1 MSTPSPSSVSVTTFA
16 VPSVDTSLPPSIDA
30 FTGVNYTEYEM
41 DEWEGAGVGV
51 KPVLEN
57 GAEGLEGGSGVEGSG
72 AEGTGSGAVEVV
84 GPDGEVVTRGPR
96 KNSFGGSAA
105 ETVRR
110 EREVEPLLQ
119 PDENRFVMFPIKH
132 HDVWELY
139 KKSVES
145 FWRAEE
151 VDLSKDLADWKR
163 LTDDEQKFIKMVLGF
178 FGASDGIIV
187 ENLALRFMNEV
198 QSAEIRAAY
207 SFQNFIENIH
217 SEMYS
222 LLIDTYIQDP
232 EEKMQLFHAAQNY
245 PGIKKKA
252 DWARKWISDGRS
264 SFATRLLAFSIVE
277 GIYFSSSFAAIF
289 WLKQKNVMPGLCL
302 SNEFISRD
310 EGLHVELAVMLYNKL
325 KRKVSKKKF
334 VEMMKEA
341 VEIEREFI
349 CDAIPCRMLGMNH
362 DMMCEYIRY
371 VANRLCLSLGYE
383 KVFEAKNPFPWM
395 ETISIEK
402 KTNFFEHRVS
412 EYALADR
419 TVDEKTF
426 EMGTD
431 F

>member
-1 MSTPSPSSVSVTTFA
+1 MSTPSPLPVSVTTFA

-41 DEWEGAGVGV
+41 DEWEGAGTGVV

-57 GAEGLEGGSGVEGSG
+57 GAEGLEGGSGVETGV
-72 AEGTGSGAVEVV
+72 EGSGAVEVV

-145 FWRAEE
+145 FWRTEE

-163 LTDDEQKFIKMVLGF
+163 LTDDEQKFIKMVLAF
-178 FGASDGIIV
+178 FSSSDGIIV
-187 ENLALRFMNEV
+187 ENLAVRFMNEV

-245 PGIKKKA
+245 PCIKKKA

-264 SFATRLLAFSIVE
+264 SFATRLLAFAIVE
-277 GIYFSSSFAAIF
+277 GIYFSSSFSAIF

-362 DMMCEYIRY
+362 DMMYEYIRY

-395 ETISIEK
+395 ETISIERRV
-402 KTNFFEHRVS
+402 NFFEHRVS
-412 EYALADR
+412 DYGLADR
-419 TVDEKTF
+419 TVNEKTF
-426 EMGTD
+426 EFDAD

>member
-1 MSTPSPSSVSVTTFA
+1 MSTPSPLPVSVTTFA

-41 DEWEGAGVGV
+41 DEWEGAGTGVV

-57 GAEGLEGGSGVEGSG
+57 GAEGLEGGSGVETGV
-72 AEGTGSGAVEVV
+72 EGSGAVEVV

-105 ETVRR
+105 ETGRR

-163 LTDDEQKFIKMVLGF
+163 LTDDEQKFIKMILSF
-178 FGASDGIIV
+178 FAASDGIIV

-232 EEKMQLFHAAQNY
+232 EEKMQLFHAVEHY
-245 PGIKKKA
+245 PCIKKKA

-264 SFATRLLAFSIVE
+264 SFATRLLAFAIVE
-277 GIYFSSSFAAIF
+277 GIYFSSSFSAIF

-362 DMMCEYIRY
+362 DMMYEYIRY

-395 ETISIEK
+395 ETISIERRV
-402 KTNFFEHRVS
+402 NFFEHRVS
-412 EYALADR
+412 DYGLADR
-419 TVDEKTF
+419 TVNEKTF
-426 EMGTD
+426 EFDAD